1 MFIKVVFV
9 WVTHMFMGYTDV
21 HESRLCKGYKDV
33 YESRLY
39 NCYIEGRLCTVW
51 STQMFMKVHGLCDF
65 KRFLLKLSLLPR
77 GIGPQRADTVSGM
90 MAS

>member
-1 MFIKVVFV
+1 MFMKVVFV

-51 STQMFMKVHGLCDF
+51 STQMFMKVVFVILKDF
-65 KRFLLKLSLLPR
+65 Y
-77 GIGPQRADTVSGM
+77 
-90 MAS
+90 

>member
-1 MFIKVVFV
+1 ME
-9 WVTHMFMGYTDV
+9 YT
-21 HESRLCKGYKDV
+21 DV
-33 YESRLY
+33 YES
-39 NCYIEGRLCTVW
+39 
-51 STQMFMKVHGLCDF
+51 GLCDF